1 MLRLLVMSLL
11 LVGLATTAS
20 ADIWRW
26 VDANGDTHFVDSN
39 RPIYTWRDQYGK
51 VHYADKP
58 GHEDAIKVQLVWHAE
73 GSLDELQ
80 PGAAAEKE
88 DANAYAGETAEQR
101 AERQA
106 AEAYYCK
113 RANEILDSYLNAPQL
128 YRTGASGER
137 EILSDAEMAAT
148 IADAK
153 SKTKELCGQ

>member
-1 MLRLLVMSLL
+1 MTRLLAISLL
-11 LVGLATTAS
+11 LFGFAS
-20 ADIWRW
+20 AADADIWRW

-39 RPIYTWRDQYGK
+39 RPIYTWRDHYGK

-58 GHEDAIKVQLVWHAE
+58 DHEDAIKVQLVWHAK
-73 GSLDELQ
+73 GSLDEVDSES
-80 PGAAAEKE
+80 PGKQD
-88 DANAYAGETAEQR
+88 DANAYANETPEQR

-113 RANEILDSYLNAPQL
+113 RANEILESYLGAPQL